1 MPEKNKEVAIL
12 FDSSHCTGCKGCQVA
27 CKQWNML
34 PSKMGLNDN
43 EFTGS
48 LQGPGDLGG
57 DTRLVMTFDEK
68 PSDNK
73 LQPIHWA
80 IGRRSCFHC
89 TDAGCVA
96 ICSSGALKKN
106 DNGVVSFDTEKCNG
120 CTYCQSACPFD
131 VPRFRDTD
139 GKIDKCTLCLDRLE
153 EGQIPACVKTC
164 QPEALKFGPREE
176 MLEIGRKRVEFL
188 KAKGF
193 DKAELY
199 GEKEMGGLHVL
210 HVLKFGHE
218 AYGLPTDPKPN
229 SMIGV
234 MQAMKPVTAV
244 GTAAVVTGLAVSF
257 LAAMGYRRQ
266 EVSIEEAK
274 KSWTPEQRAK
284 ADREVAEL
292 LKKEAASKSTGTNAQ

>member
-244 GTAAVVTGLAVSF
+244 GTAAVGAGLAVSF

>member
-164 QPEALKFGPREE
+164 QPEALKFCPREE

-244 GTAAVVTGLAVSF
+244 GTAAVVAGLAVSF

>member
-139 GKIDKCTLCLDRLE
+139 GKIDKCTLCFDRLE

-244 GTAAVVTGLAVSF
+244 GTAAVVAGLAVSF

>member
-68 PSDNK
+68 PSGNK

-80 IGRRSCFHC
+80 IGRRSCFHY

-199 GEKEMGGLHVL
+199 GEKEMGGLHIL

-229 SMIGV
+229 SMVGV

-244 GTAAVVTGLAVSF
+244 GTAAVVAGLAVSF

>member
-234 MQAMKPVTAV
+234 MEAMKPVTAV
-244 GTAAVVTGLAVSF
+244 GTAAVVAGLAVSF

>member
-68 PSDNK
+68 PSGNK

-176 MLEIGRKRVEFL
+176 MLEIGRKRVDSAL
-188 KAKGF
+188 GIA
-193 DKAELY
+193 AETLAH
-199 GEKEMGGLHVL
+199 LDIV
-210 HVLKFGHE
+210 E
-218 AYGLPTDPKPN
+218 A
-229 SMIGV
+229 
-234 MQAMKPVTAV
+234 Q
-244 GTAAVVTGLAVSF
+244 
-257 LAAMGYRRQ
+257 
-266 EVSIEEAK
+266 
-274 KSWTPEQRAK
+274 
-284 ADREVAEL
+284 
-292 LKKEAASKSTGTNAQ
+292 

>member
-57 DTRLVMTFDEK
+57 DTRLVMTFEEK
-68 PSDNK
+68 PSGNK

-199 GEKEMGGLHVL
+199 GEKEMGGLHIL

-229 SMIGV
+229 SMVGV
-234 MQAMKPVTAV
+234 MQAMKPFTAV
-244 GTAAVVTGLAVSF
+244 GTAAVVAGLAVSF

>member
-234 MQAMKPVTAV
+234 MRSMKPVTAV
-244 GTAAVVTGLAVSF
+244 GTAAVVAGLAVSF

>member
-1 MPEKNKEVAIL
+1 MAYKNQEVAML

-34 PSKMGLNDN
+34 PSKLGLSEN
-43 EFTGS
+43 ELTGS

-68 PSDNK
+68 PSGNK
-73 LQPIHWA
+73 YQPIHWA
-80 IGRRSCFHC
+80 IGRRSCYHC

-96 ICSSGALKKN
+96 ICSSGALQKQE
-106 DNGVVSFDTEKCNG
+106 NGVVTFDTNKCNG

-139 GKIDKCTLCLDRLE
+139 GRIDKCTLCFDRLE
-153 EGQIPACVKTC
+153 EGEVPACVKTC
-164 QPEALKFGPREE
+164 QPEALKFGKREDMIAE
-176 MLEIGRKRVEFL
+176 GERRVAFL
-188 KAKGF
+188 KKKGF

-199 GEKEMGGLHVL
+199 GVTEMGGLHVL
-210 HVLKFGHE
+210 QVLKFGHE
-218 AYGLPTDPKPN
+218 AYGLPTNPKPN
-229 SMIGV
+229 DMIKL
-234 MQAMKPVTAV
+234 MNTMKPVTAL
-244 GTAAVVTGLAVSF
+244 GTAAVVAGLAVSF
-257 LAAMGYRRQ
+257 LAAVGYRRE

-274 KSWTPEQRAK
+274 KHWTPEQRAK

-292 LKKEAASKSTGTNAQ
+292 LKKEEAAKRGE

>member
-68 PSDNK
+68 PSGNK

-153 EGQIPACVKTC
+153 EGQVPACVKTC

-199 GEKEMGGLHVL
+199 GEKEMGGLHIL

-229 SMIGV
+229 SMVGV

-244 GTAAVVTGLAVSF
+244 GTAAVVAGVAVSF

>member
-210 HVLKFGHE
+210 HVLKFGPE

-244 GTAAVVTGLAVSF
+244 GTAAVVAGLAVSF

>member
-244 GTAAVVTGLAVSF
+244 GTAAVVAGLAVSF